1 MFRELRV
8 NEWFHSLLG
17 DCRFAGRQLRK
28 SPAFTAVAVLTLAL
42 GIGSSTAIFSAIDG
56 VLLHPYPYKNA
67 DRLATIR
74 CFSADQFRAWR
85 FPARAFV
92 DFREHNHTFQDMFG
106 LVYRDVHF
114 TRAGGTEEV
123 SGASVSPGTFE
134 SLGIPA
140 LLGRAL
146 IADDYKPRAA
156 PVFVVSYS
164 LWTKLFN
171 RDPKVI
177 GNTYTLSGVPTTLV
191 GVMPPRFKIGFQNG
205 GCDLWLPIDITRDMY
220 VPGAGIESNE
230 IWTLGHLKPGVTP
243 ESAAADLQ
251 IIASPFQ
258 TDDPIYFPPHFR
270 IVVVTLDS
278 DSVAGDFKLGL
289 FALMGA
295 VIILLLIACSNVAN
309 LLLARATTREK
320 EFGIRS
326 ALGASRTRIM
336 SQLLLES
343 FALALASCTLGCL
356 FALGGLNLILALIPT
371 GTIPPEAD
379 VTLSPLALLFS
390 IAATIFVTVA
400 CGLAPAVHAIRTD
413 AQIAL
418 SGAGKG
424 IGVESRH
431 GGLRSALV
439 VAQVALAIVLTTC
452 SGLVL
457 RSLSALQN
465 VNLGFDP
472 TKVVYAEI
480 SWPEERFDGRQQKH
494 ILLRKVFDR
503 LTQFPGVQAVTET
516 SDFPPYTFGWTTAAI
531 TGKPRPLNRNTAS
544 VFCTEGYFQT
554 LGLTLRRGR
563 LFSRG
568 DIDSARHLVIVNE
581 TFVREHFGEE
591 TPIGQQVKFSD
602 YETWPDW
609 PHDSSFEIVGV
620 VSDAKNTGLQD
631 VPRPELYLP
640 DTLAGAIRPAG
651 IMVRAI
657 VDPAL
662 ILREIDTEISAADP
676 DVVVSEAGTLATRLD
691 RNYYARPR
699 FLLTTTGTFATI
711 AFLLVSAGIF
721 SVISYNVALQT
732 REIGIRMAL
741 GAQPTQV
748 LALVLKEGTRLVF
761 AGIAIGLC
769 SSYFLTRLI
778 ASEVWGVSVTDPIT
792 FACVACLAL
801 LVGLLACVL
810 PACRASHVDPMVALR
825 YE

>member
-1 MFRELRV
+1 MSRALRIT
-8 NEWFHSLLG
+8 EWFHSFLG
-17 DCRFAGRQLRK
+17 DCRFVRRQISK
-28 SPAFTAVAVLTLAL
+28 SPVFTAVVTLTLAL
-42 GIGSSTAIFSAIDG
+42 GIGSSTAIFSVLDG
-56 VLLHPYPYKNA
+56 TLLHPYPYKNA
-67 DRLATIR
+67 GRLATIR

-92 DFREHNHTFQDMFG
+92 DFKELNHTFEDMFG

-114 TRAGGTEEV
+114 TRASRTEEV

-140 LLGRAL
+140 LFGRAL
-146 IADDYKPRAA
+146 IASDFKPEAP

-164 LWTKLFN
+164 LWTKFFN
-171 RDPKVI
+171 RDRKVL
-177 GNTYTLSGVPTTLV
+177 GNTYTLNGVPTTLI

-243 ESAAADLQ
+243 ETAAADLQ

-270 IVVVTLDS
+270 IVVVTLNS

-295 VIILLLIACSNVAN
+295 VLILLLIACSNVAN

-326 ALGASRTRIM
+326 AIGATRTRIV

-343 FALALASCTLGCL
+343 FALALVSCALGCL
-356 FALGGLNLILALIPT
+356 FALAGLKLILALIPQ

-379 VTLSPLALLFS
+379 VTLSPSALLFS
-390 IAATIFVTVA
+390 IGTTIFVTVA

-413 AQIAL
+413 PQVAL
-418 SGAGKG
+418 SGTGKG

-457 RSLSALQN
+457 RSLLVLQN

-480 SWPEERFDGRQQKH
+480 SWPEERYDRRQQKH

-503 LTQFPGVQAVTET
+503 LTQFPGVQALTET
-516 SDFPPYTFGWTTAAI
+516 SDFPPYTFGWTTAVI

-544 VFCTEGYFQT
+544 IFCTEGYFQT

-563 LFSRG
+563 LFSEG
-568 DIDSARHLVIVNE
+568 DIDSARHVVIVND
-581 TFVREHFGEE
+581 TFVRDHFGEE
-591 TPIGQQVKFSD
+591 NPIGQQVKFSD

-609 PHDSSFEIVGV
+609 PHDSYFEIVGV

-651 IMVRAI
+651 VMVRTI

-662 ILREIDTEISAADP
+662 ILREIDTEISAVDP

-691 RNYYARPR
+691 SNYYARPR

-732 REIGIRMAL
+732 REIGIRLAL
-741 GAQPTQV
+741 GLQPTQV
-748 LALVLKEGTRLVF
+748 LGLVMQKAARLVL
-761 AGIAIGLC
+761 AGIAVGLFG
-769 SSYFLTRLI
+769 SYFLTRLI
-778 ASEVWGVSVTDPIT
+778 ASEVWGVSVTDPTT
-792 FACVACLAL
+792 FVSVAFLAL
-801 LVGLLACVL
+801 LIGLLACLL
-810 PACRASHVDPMVALR
+810 PARRASRIDPMVALR